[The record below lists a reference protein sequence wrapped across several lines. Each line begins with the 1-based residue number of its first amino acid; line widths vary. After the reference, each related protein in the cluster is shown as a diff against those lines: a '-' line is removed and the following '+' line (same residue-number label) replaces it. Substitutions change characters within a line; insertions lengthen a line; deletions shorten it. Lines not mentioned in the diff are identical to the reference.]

1 MQPWV
6 SNPRLEVTSFQVAM
20 TRVCAATGTSGVPVG
35 TQVETPAIVTTGCP
49 CESTRAAPTIHCAV
63 THGPF
68 PVGATKAH
76 PATTYGAAMVAMGMP
91 ITRTI
96 GLGTVGIACP
106 PCAHNTVAPMCKTGP
121 AITQFLSRLLQCGSP

>member
-1 MQPWV
+1 
-6 SNPRLEVTSFQVAM
+6 M

-76 PATTYGAAMVAMGMP
+76 PATAYGAAMVA
-91 ITRTI
+91 
-96 GLGTVGIACP
+96 VGIACP